1 MSDLGWALEQPLWL
15 ASCVPPLVVGW
26 WRARRAVPLPMAV
39 AAEAPQ
45 PRSWRQ
51 RADALPATCL
61 LLAFVAM
68 ALALA
73 RPVQRLPLPPE
84 RLGVDLMVC
93 LDASSSMRQRD
104 LGGDRDRFA
113 AAKAFAQAFGSAR
126 AEDRIGAVV
135 FARFADLVCPPT
147 LDRAAFAQ
155 LLDAVAMVE
164 QEGDEDATGFGAA
177 IARAAEVLARS
188 STAHKAI
195 VLVSDGEENVA
206 SVAAPQEIAPLHAAQ
221 WCKGLGVRVH
231 TVAVGKGRALPD
243 GSFAPL
249 DTTALREVAAASGGK
264 HFVAA
269 DAVALAAVR
278 SAIAAAEQSAFAEP
292 KTLVREW
299 FAAAAACSWL
309 LFWLAALAR
318 RLSLG
323 VAT

>member
-1 MSDLGWALEQPLWL
+1 LEQPLWL
-15 ASCVPPLVVGW
+15 ASAVPPLALLW
-26 WRARRAVPLPMAV
+26 WRMRRRAALPVAV
-39 AAEAPQ
+39 ASAEEL
-45 PRSWRQ
+45 PRSWRL
-51 RADALPATCL
+51 RAGPLPGVAVA
-61 LLAFVAM
+61 LAFLAM
-68 ALALA
+68 ATALA

-93 LDASSSMRQRD
+93 LDASSSMREND
-104 LGGDRDRFA
+104 LGEGRDRFA

-155 LLDAVAMVE
+155 LLDGVTMIE
-164 QEGDEDATGFGAA
+164 QDGDEDATGFGAA
-177 IARAAEVLARS
+177 IARAAEVLARAK
-188 STAHKAI
+188 TAHKAI

-269 DAVALAAVR
+269 DAVALAAVQ
-278 SAIAAAEQSAFAEP
+278 SAIATAEQSAFAEP

-318 RLSLG
+318 RLGLG